1 MTEHLKYNANGETRK
16 TGTWNLEN
24 GTWNLKQIINRIY
37 KMKKI
42 KIIIIALTTF
52 LLTVSAYAQTRQQ
65 KTSSA
70 QSKSQQPDVK
80 LTNNADSSQYIL
92 GAYLGQYLSANGIA
106 ITKPD
111 LFIKGMDDVLA
122 GKPLLVTAD
131 SIPKRM
137 NEFLNKMVIE
147 RSRAQEKQLF
157 ENVKGKPGVGT
168 LPDGVCYIIVKAGT
182 GLRPQLND
190 SVSIHIKG
198 FLPDGKQFED
208 TYTRNI
214 PYRTTPSTLITGMK
228 EALQIMP
235 AGSVWR
241 VFIPSELAYGE
252 KGVPGVIPAYSAVV
266 FDVELLNI
274 IK

>member
-1 MTEHLKYNANGETRK
+1 M
-16 TGTWNLEN
+16 
-24 GTWNLKQIINRIY
+24 KQI
-37 KMKKI
+37 KT
-42 KIIIIALTTF
+42 L
-52 LLTVSAYAQTRQQ
+52 LLTLIILMLTIKVSAQTQQQ
-65 KTSSA
+65 KTSSN
-70 QSKSQQPDVK
+70 QSKTQQVVK
-80 LTNNADSSQYIL
+80 LANEADSSQYIL

-137 NEFLNKMVIE
+137 NEYLSKMVIE
-147 RSRAQEKQLF
+147 RNRALEKQLF
-157 ENVKGKPGVGT
+157 DNVKGKPGVGN

-208 TYTRNI
+208 TYTRNV
-214 PYRTTPSTLITGMK
+214 PYRTTPSSLIAGMK

>member
-1 MTEHLKYNANGETRK
+1 M
-16 TGTWNLEN
+16 
-24 GTWNLKQIINRIY
+24 KQI
-37 KMKKI
+37 KT
-42 KIIIIALTTF
+42 L
-52 LLTVSAYAQTRQQ
+52 LLTLIILMLTIKVSAQTQQQ
-65 KTSSA
+65 KTSSN
-70 QSKSQQPDVK
+70 QSKTQQVVK
-80 LTNNADSSQYIL
+80 LANEADSSQYIL

-137 NEFLNKMVIE
+137 NEYLSKMVIE
-147 RSRAQEKQLF
+147 RNRALEKQLF
-157 ENVKGKPGVGT
+157 DNVKGKPGVGN

-208 TYTRNI
+208 TYTRNV
-214 PYRTTPSTLITGMK
+214 PYRTTPSSLIAGMK

-266 FDVELLNI
+266 FDVEILNI

>member
-1 MTEHLKYNANGETRK
+1 
-16 TGTWNLEN
+16 
-24 GTWNLKQIINRIY
+24 LKQIINRID
-37 KMKKI
+37 KMKQI
-42 KIIIIALTTF
+42 KITIIALIAV
-52 LLTVSAYAQTRQQ
+52 LLTVSVSAQTGQQ
-65 KTSSA
+65 KTSPA
-70 QSKSQQPDVK
+70 QSKPQQPAVK
-80 LTNNADSSQYIL
+80 LINGADSSQYIL
-92 GAYLGQYLSANGIA
+92 GAYLGQYLNANGIMV
-106 ITKPD
+106 TKPD
-111 LFIKGMDDVLA
+111 LFMKGMNDVLA
-122 GKPLLVTAD
+122 NKPLLVNAD

-137 NEFLNKMVIE
+137 NEYLSKMVIE
-147 RSRAQEKQLF
+147 RNRALEKQLF
-157 ENVKGKPGVGT
+157 DNVKGKPGVGN

-208 TYTRNI
+208 TYTRNV
-214 PYRTTPSTLITGMK
+214 PYRTTPSSLIAGMK